1 MMADPENTTSPRGD
15 QTRDNTTTIV
25 IVVVLVSIVLF
36 LLVTIAV
43 AALLLAYRRRML
55 CFKRKLDQSK
65 LLQSDLERYG
75 PIRNK
80 KRHGRRKKI
89 DKRKPKRGKHK
100 RKGHYHSLGKA
111 PRFPKSDPFTN
122 KFLENPLIADDEF
135 DMDWTNPAFDSEG
148 ARVYDATVIIQS
160 WYRMIRY
167 IMMICE
173 CTQSIHITNTVLY
186 PYYGTTTYRVRV
198 PYLQLREATILAQ
211 SLYRGLVVRR
221 LVPQLKKEKQQ
232 RDVSSI
238 INVE

>member
-1 MMADPENTTSPRGD
+1 MGGSCSVVHQIELEPRPTSVLVHDMMAETTASSGGNQAD
-15 QTRDNTTTIV
+15 TTTVV

-36 LLVTIAV
+36 LLITIAV

-55 CFKRKLDQSK
+55 CFKRRLDQSK

-75 PIRNK
+75 PIRNN
-80 KRHGRRKKI
+80 KRYGRRKNA
-89 DKRKPKRGKHK
+89 DRRKPKRGKHK
-100 RKGHYHSLGKA
+100 RKGKYHSLGKA

-167 IMMICE
+167 GDFQVHNLLC
-173 CTQSIHITNTVLY
+173 
-186 PYYGTTTYRVRV
+186 G
-198 PYLQLREATILAQ
+198 
-211 SLYRGLVVRR
+211 
-221 LVPQLKKEKQQ
+221 
-232 RDVSSI
+232 
-238 INVE
+238 